1 MRINPKLF
9 ALANEAQPIDVQE
22 FDERKVEIFIM
33 DQYPNVKEE
42 FINKGKFAVW
52 SSEDGRNYR
61 VFIEEGYYNEL
72 KELYTQPINKIWV
85 DFWDTCEA
93 VSKKTS
99 YRVIL
104 PVTVVAVAACFGFS
118 FLPEGSLY
126 AMIAVVVVA
135 FVVMMFCNRLTK
147 KKIYDANV
155 ASVELIKKSL
165 GGTKH
170 FDELIDKQKE
180 YMDRYYEALYPEEEE
195 TEQEAEL
202 LEQPVAEEMPKKDLE
217 VLEEQQPQTPEVK
230 NEEVK
235 VEENE

>member
-9 ALANEAQPIDVQE
+9 ALASEEQPIDVQE
-22 FDERKVEIFIM
+22 FDERKVEIFNM
-33 DQYPNVKEE
+33 NHFPNVKEE

-85 DFWDTCEA
+85 DFWDTCES

-118 FLPEGSLY
+118 FLPQGSLY

-165 GGTKH
+165 GGTKN

-180 YMDRYYEALYPEEEE
+180 YMDRYYEALYPEDAEEQE
-195 TEQEAEL
+195 TEV
-202 LEQPVAEEMPKKDLE
+202 LEEPVAEEMPKKDLE